1 MPPVERRPHHKKN
14 PAMDDLAANAQ
25 LWGIEPEYYD
35 VFGKRHT
42 AGAETLTRLIAA
54 ISAGHARQIDP
65 DPAPVATQ
73 RAFQGDG
80 RRLWAIAV
88 QLYALRSR
96 RNWGHGDFTDLS
108 HLIEVAA
115 ARGASAIG
123 LNPLHA
129 LFIDRPDDASPYA
142 PNSRLYLNP
151 LYIDVEAIEE
161 FPGVAAAGLQDE
173 LAALRACDMIDYA
186 GVARVKLAAL
196 QRTYERFR
204 AAADDKRRADFLA
217 FREAEGDTLLRFAS
231 FECLRRQYGA
241 QPWWQ
246 WPAPWHHPA
255 RGDLQAFRERHD
267 ETCEFHEFVQWVAD
281 RQLRAC
287 QETARRLGM
296 PIGLYMD
303 LAVGTDP
310 SGADA
315 WIQQGAMLAEVSVGA
330 PPDEFNPTGQD
341 WGLAPFNPQALP
353 ADDFAA
359 MRRLM
364 AATMRH
370 CGAIRLDHVLGLKR
384 LFMIPRGGDGG
395 TYVRMPFEQLL
406 RVIAEESHRFRTVVI
421 GEDLG
426 TVPEH
431 FRDTLAQWGLWG
443 LRVMLFE
450 RDHEGRFLPPERYA
464 AEALATFNTHD
475 MPSFRGWMESHDI
488 RVKRAIGFEP
498 GESEEQR
505 AHARQLLRDALSQWA
520 PGYAADDIA
529 AVAAFLGATP
539 SRLAV
544 IALDD
549 ILGEREQINIPG
561 TVHQHPNWRRK
572 LQVAIE
578 DLHAHEDLRRV
589 AEAFA
594 QGGRSFAK

>member
-1 MPPVERRPHHKKN
+1 
-14 PAMDDLAANAQ
+14 MDDLTAKAQ

-35 VFGKRHT
+35 VFGKRHA
-42 AGAETLTRLIAA
+42 AGAEILTRLITA
-54 ISAGHARQIDP
+54 ISAGHARPIDV
-65 DPAPVATQ
+65 DPLAGETL
-73 RAFQGDG
+73 RAFQGDR

-88 QLYALRSR
+88 QLYAMRSQ

-108 HLIEVAA
+108 NLIAVAA
-115 ARGASAIG
+115 ARGASAVG

-129 LFIDRPDDASPYA
+129 LFVDHAVSASPYG

-161 FPGVAAAGLQDE
+161 FPGVAAAGLQAE
-173 LAALRACDMIDYA
+173 LGALRERDMIDYA
-186 GVARVKLAAL
+186 GVARAKFAAL
-196 QRTYERFR
+196 QLAHDRFR
-204 AAADDKRRADFLA
+204 ASASEKRRADFLA
-217 FREAEGDTLLRFAS
+217 FREHEGDTLLRFAC
-231 FECLRRQYGA
+231 FECLRRQYA
-241 QPWWQ
+241 PKPWPE
-246 WPAPWHHPA
+246 WPTPWHHPR
-255 RGDLQAFRERHD
+255 RGDLQAFRQAHD
-267 ETCEFHEFVQWVAD
+267 EHCEFHEFVQWVAD

-287 QETARRLGM
+287 QETARHHGM

-303 LAVGTDP
+303 LAVGVDP
-310 SGADA
+310 AGADA
-315 WIQQGAMLAEVSVGA
+315 WIQQGAMLADVSVGA
-330 PPDEFNPTGQD
+330 PPDEFNPNGQD

-364 AATMRH
+364 EATMRH

-395 TYVRMPFEQLL
+395 TYVRMPFAALL
-406 RVIAEESHRFRTVVI
+406 RVISEESHRFCTIVI

-431 FRDTLAQWGLWG
+431 FRETLAHWGLWG

-450 RDHEGRFLPPERYA
+450 RDHEGRFLPPERYP

-475 MPSFRGWMESHDI
+475 MPSFRGWMEGYDL
-488 RVKRAIGFEP
+488 RVRREIGLEP
-498 GESEEQR
+498 GESDEQR
-505 AHARQLLRDALSQWA
+505 AHSRALLGEALAQWA
-520 PGYAADDIA
+520 PGYVPDDIA
-529 AVAAFLGATP
+529 AVAAFLAATP

-549 ILGEREQINIPG
+549 ILNVREQINIPG
-561 TVHQHPNWRRK
+561 TVDQHPNWRRK
-572 LQVAIE
+572 LPVPVE
-578 DLHAHEDLRRV
+578 DLHGHDGMRRV
-589 AEAFA
+589 ADVFA
-594 QGGRSFAK
+594 KGGRSFKS

>member
-1 MPPVERRPHHKKN
+1 
-14 PAMDDLAANAQ
+14 MDDLAAKARA
-25 LWGIEPEYYD
+25 WGVEPEYHD
-35 VFGKRHT
+35 VFGKSHA
-42 AGAETLTRLIAA
+42 AGSETLARLIATV
-54 ISAGHARQIDP
+54 SAGRPQPNDFEA
-65 DPAPVATQ
+65 AGKME

-88 QLYALRSR
+88 QLYAVRSH
-96 RNWGHGDFTDLS
+96 RNWGHGDFADLAQ
-108 HLIEVAA
+108 LIAIAA

-129 LFIDRPDDASPYA
+129 LFVDRADDASPYA

-161 FPGVAAAGLQDE
+161 FPGMAAAGLEAE
-173 LAALRACDMIDYA
+173 LAALRAGDMIDYA
-186 GVARVKLAAL
+186 GVARAKLAGL
-196 QRTYERFR
+196 QAAYERFR
-204 AAADDKRRADFLA
+204 AGASDKRRADFLA
-217 FREAEGDTLLRFAS
+217 FREQEGDTLLRFAC
-231 FECLRRQYGA
+231 FQCLRRHYA
-241 QPWWQ
+241 PQPWWE
-246 WPAPWHHPA
+246 WPAPWRHPA
-255 RGDLQAFRERHD
+255 RGDLQAFRETHD
-267 ETCEFHEFVQWVAD
+267 QSCEFHEFVQWIAD

-287 QETARRLGM
+287 QDAAHALGL

-303 LAVGTDP
+303 LAVGVDA

-315 WIQQGAMLAEVSVGA
+315 WIQQQAMLADVSVGA
-330 PPDEFNPTGQD
+330 PPDEFNPHGQD

-353 ADDFAA
+353 ADDFAV

-364 AATMRH
+364 AAVMRH

-384 LFMIPRGGDGG
+384 LFMIPRGLNDGG
-395 TYVRMPFEQLL
+395 TYVRMPFDGLL
-406 RVIAEESHRFRTVVI
+406 RVIGEESRNFRTIVI

-450 RDHEGRFLPPERYA
+450 RGDGGGFKPPGSYP

-475 MPSFRGWMESHDI
+475 MPSFRGWLEGYDI
-488 RVKRAIGFEP
+488 QVRRAIGFDP
-498 GESEEQR
+498 GESDDER
-505 AHARQLLRDALSQWA
+505 ARSREALRAALAQWA
-520 PGYAADDIA
+520 PDYAPDDIA

-561 TVHQHPNWRRK
+561 TTDQHPNWRRK
-572 LQVAIE
+572 LPVALE
-578 DLHAHEDLRRV
+578 DLETQDGLRRV

-594 QGGRSFAK
+594 KAGRSFAK